1 MRLPCLTCRHC
12 LPAKFMPYCAVDGK
26 NRVKGRDL
34 YDYVFYLQKGAT
46 VNLQHLQ
53 QRLIQSGAWEESKQ
67 LTLHELKKLLCERF
81 ESIDY
86 ENAKSDVQDFI
97 KDKSQLNLWSSAF
110 FKSITENLL

>member
-1 MRLPCLTCRHC
+1 M
-12 LPAKFMPYCAVDGK
+12 
-26 NRVKGRDL
+26 
-34 YDYVFYLQKGAT
+34 
-46 VNLQHLQ
+46 QHLQ